1 MGRQT
6 DSFDLLS
13 SIFRSRRGQE
23 LLLFLD
29 TDSLNNTLYSE

>member
-1 MGRQT
+1 MDQADRL
-6 DSFDLLS
+6 FDLLS

-29 TDSLNNTLYSE
+29 TDSLKNTTQYS